1 MDLHQFL
8 SRPPG
13 SAFLPGQE
21 FLVKRLVA
29 KLTNSKNVAFTAHD
43 GWGKTVLRKEVEYAL
58 LEHNEDIRTFHIEIY
73 EKEKPSSFII
83 RFINELCTR
92 TSTKPPSYQHSDS
105 TDFKLLNLPE
115 KIAKSKKIRL
125 VIFISNFQNTRQYED
140 YWYVLRKFSRSWK
153 NQLRCTYCISGNS
166 HYIFKELLENP
177 ACPLQGFGSLYCLQ
191 RNQVVSYTSYIRSL
205 FLHGDKMIDA
215 TAAISIASK
224 TDNHLFYL
232 QLLSWHAFTKTDR
245 ICTVSIVDE
254 AFKNLVYNY
263 EPHMKDQVN
272 RLSQNQLNYLRALLN
287 HTEKICS
294 RESLEHY
301 ELGKSSNI
309 ARIRHSLTQ
318 KGIVEVHAGS
328 VMIVNPLFSHWLKK
342 TFLNWQTT
350 GHDICQ

>member
-8 SRPPG
+8 SKPPG
-13 SAFLPGQE
+13 GAFLPGQE

-29 KLTNSKNVAFTAHD
+29 KLANSKNIAFSAHD
-43 GWGKTVLRKEVEYAL
+43 GWGKTGLRKEVEYAL
-58 LEHNEDIRTFHIEIY
+58 LEQNEDIRTFHIETY
-73 EKEKPSSFII
+73 EKENPSSFII

-92 TSTKPPSYQHSDS
+92 TSIKPPSYQHSDS
-105 TDFKLLNLPE
+105 PDYKLLDLPE
-115 KIAKSKKIRL
+115 KIATRKKIRL

-191 RNQVVSYTSYIRSL
+191 RNQVASYTSYIRGL
-205 FLHGDKMIDA
+205 FLNGDKMIDA

-232 QLLSWHAFTKTDR
+232 QLLSWHAFTKTEQ

-254 AFKNLVYNY
+254 AFKNLLFHY
-263 EPHMKDQVN
+263 EPYIKCLAN
-272 RLSQNQLNYLRALLN
+272 SLTPKQLYYLQALLN

-294 RESLEHY
+294 RETLLNY
-301 ELGKSSNI
+301 RLGRSSNI

-318 KGIVEVHAGS
+318 KGIVEVHTGF

-342 TFLNWQTT
+342 IFLNWQTT